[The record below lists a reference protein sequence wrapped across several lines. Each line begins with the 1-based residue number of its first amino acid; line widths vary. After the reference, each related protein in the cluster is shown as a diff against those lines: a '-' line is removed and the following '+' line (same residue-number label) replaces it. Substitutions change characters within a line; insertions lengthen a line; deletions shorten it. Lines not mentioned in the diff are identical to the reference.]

1 MSRRTVGELEMAL
14 DDWQDWHTPV
24 AQPTVTE
31 DRVWFG
37 AVVAAIPHVLILGAM
52 TWGVLGSEGVSR
64 AYAAYLGFLELYVV
78 PVAAV
83 VAVCLGLAPR
93 RRAWC
98 LPVVLSTLAGV
109 AVVLVVTMIVGN
121 GATWS

>member
-1 MSRRTVGELEMAL
+1 M
-14 DDWQDWHTPV
+14 DDWQDWHTPA

-31 DRVWFG
+31 DRVWRG
-37 AVVAAIPHVLILGAM
+37 AVAAAIPHVLILVAM
-52 TWGVLGSEGVSR
+52 TLGVLSSKGVNR

-83 VAVCLGLAPR
+83 VALCLGLAPR

-98 LPVVLSTLAGV
+98 LPVVLSTLAGA
-109 AVVLVVTMIVGN
+109 AVVLIATLIVGN
-121 GATWS
+121 GGTWS